1 MFGDVVLGIPHD
13 DFEAAIRR
21 IKAEAGVT
29 FDIEL
34 GAQHLKQLVEEYKK
48 VWKCVTCAHNLCGQL
63 AQHLAVLGQ
72 GRDWV
77 RGR

>member
-13 DFEAAIRR
+13 DFETAIRQ
-21 IKAEAGVT
+21 IKTEAGVT

-48 VWKCVTCAHNLCGQL
+48 VWKCDLCI
-63 AQHLAVLGQ
+63 HCVEN
-72 GRDWV
+72 
-77 RGR
+77 

>member
-13 DFEAAIRR
+13 DFEAAIRQ
-21 IKAEAGVT
+21 IKADAGVT

-48 VWKCVTCAHNLCGQL
+48 VWKCD
-63 AQHLAVLGQ
+63 Q
-72 GRDWV
+72 GTIFVDNSRNTWV
-77 RGR
+77 C